1 MFNRAKRFVAVLL
14 ALITVVLCV
23 PACQSTTPQDT
34 ANTSTPEEPPTD
46 IMITEDY
53 KIIYEAGADK
63 SSSRVRNAIRNIT
76 GKTPDAKTSDKVSER
91 SNYEI
96 LIGNTG
102 FEESIDFINTL
113 NNKEYG
119 VKVIKAEGSVKIVIA
134 AISSDHTGYAAE
146 MFESEYISS
155 DKNMPYLLKEETTV
169 KTVPDEDQS
178 HLNFAGLQ
186 FEEEIIT
193 VTPTTGA
200 AYTRM
205 ATLKDGRIICIYGA
219 KGAGDATA
227 QIYAIYSSD
236 KGLTWSDRVPVTA
249 NIDGP
254 DLVCANGVPF
264 QLEDGTILVA
274 YRANEPVDRDEVGV
288 TGRYHS
294 SIRIMASTDNGQ
306 TYQRHSI
313 VWDLQ
318 EEGIQ
323 KWKSSFGLWEPHFG
337 ILNGELACFFAI
349 GKSVYDYNH
358 IINSIDIFVWR
369 NNTWVRANY
378 TSDEVPGAI
387 KNGMPVWQPISEG
400 GYILAIE
407 STQNQKLSTKNI
419 LTTKL
424 LTSKDG
430 IHWVNQC
437 DVYIPDVYKRRSG
450 APYIVQLPDG
460 RFVVS
465 YMTDEDAKTPSETGN
480 DKMILKISVSVSGKT
495 AYDLSGEA
503 DFEGPFNVL
512 EVPVGY
518 EATYG
523 GLMVD
528 DEYLYVY
535 SYTNYP
541 SKQIVLRRAR
551 LDGKSTDADNEQNT
565 NQGTQ
570 TSYKAGW
577 NFQTFKSSKNTS
589 LPYQIYIP
597 NNMDTS
603 KKYPVI
609 LFMHGLGS
617 VGTNGEH
624 ITQTVAQF
632 VKNVPNSKYKD
643 EVIIIAPQH
652 PKGEKWVNVDYT
664 KGTYNL
670 ANTPMSTYLAAAKEL
685 FDREFASLPID
696 TDRVYGYGN
705 SMGAFAT
712 IYLAMTYPDLYAAIV
727 PVAGGCDPTKAE
739 LIKDIPIWLFHG
751 DADTTVP
758 ITPSQ
763 TLYDNLVK
771 LGSTNAKI
779 TVFKNVGHHST
790 NCFAAAA
797 NTDGLLDWL
806 FAQKKS

>member
-1 MFNRAKRFVAVLL
+1 MFNRAKRFVAFLL
-14 ALITVVLCV
+14 AIASVVLCL
-23 PACQSTTPQDT
+23 PACNNTTPPDT
-34 ANTSTPEEPPTD
+34 TNTTVPLTPPTD
-46 IMITEDY
+46 IMITEEY
-53 KIIYEAGADK
+53 KIVYEQGADK
-63 SSSRVRNAIRNIT
+63 SSSRVRNAIRDLT
-76 GKTPDAKTSDKVSER
+76 GKTPDAKTPDKVSER
-91 SNYEI
+91 SNYEV

-102 FEESIDFINTL
+102 YNESNEFINSL

-119 VKVIKAEGSVKIVIA
+119 VKILKGDNSVKIVIA
-134 AISSDHTGYAAE
+134 AVPSDNVGHAAD
-146 MFESEYISS
+146 MFVSEYLSE
-155 DKNMPYLLKEETTV
+155 DKNMPYLLKEDTTV
-169 KTVPDEDQS
+169 KTVTDKEQS
-178 HLNFAGLQ
+178 NLTYAGLQ

-205 ATLKDGRIICIYGA
+205 AKLKDGRIICIYGA
-219 KGAGDATA
+219 KGSGDATA
-227 QIYAIYSSD
+227 QIYATYSSD
-236 KGLTWSDRVPVTA
+236 KGLTWSDKVAVTA

-264 QLEDGTILVA
+264 QLDDGTILVA
-274 YRANEPVDRDEVGV
+274 YRANEPVDRDLVGK
-288 TGRYHS
+288 TGSYHS
-294 SIRIMASTDNGQ
+294 SIRIMASTDNGK
-306 TYQRHSI
+306 TYHRHSI

-337 ILNGELACFFAI
+337 MLNGELACFFAI

-378 TSDEVPGAI
+378 TSDEIPGAI

-407 STQNQKLSTKNI
+407 STQNQKLSTKNV

-480 DKMILKISVSVSGKT
+480 DKMIFKISVSVPGKN
-495 AYDLSGEA
+495 AYQLQGES

-528 DEYLYVY
+528 EEYLYVY

-551 LDGKSTDADNEQNT
+551 LDGKTSDSDNSQGDDQNNQST
-565 NQGTQ
+565 
-570 TSYKAGW
+570 YKAGW
-577 NFQTFKSSKNTS
+577 NFRTFKSSKSTS

-603 KKYPVI
+603 KKYPVV

-632 VKNVPNSKYKD
+632 VKNIPNSKYKD

-652 PKGEKWVNVDYT
+652 PKGQKWVNVDYT
-664 KGTYNL
+664 KGTYNF
-670 ANTPMSTYLAAAKEL
+670 ASTPMSTYLAAAKEL
-685 FDREFASLPID
+685 FDREFANLPID

-727 PVAGGCDPTKAE
+727 PVAGGCDPSKAA

-751 DADTTVP
+751 DADKTVP
-758 ITPSQ
+758 ITASQ
-763 TLYDNLVK
+763 GLYDNLIS
-771 LGSTNAKI
+771 LGSKNAKL
-779 TVFKNVGHHST
+779 TVYKNVGHSAT
-790 NCFAAAA
+790 ACFAAAA